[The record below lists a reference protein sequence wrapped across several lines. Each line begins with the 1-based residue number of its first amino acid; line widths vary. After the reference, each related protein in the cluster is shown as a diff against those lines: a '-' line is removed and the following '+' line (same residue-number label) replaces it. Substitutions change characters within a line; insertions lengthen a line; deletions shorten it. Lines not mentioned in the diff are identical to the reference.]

1 MMQNLGEIILVCS
14 VCLIRIYARNRL
26 SNTYFIQKCVN
37 IAESEENVDFG
48 TNDLFRMLKTSVH
61 SKRIRP

>member
-1 MMQNLGEIILVCS
+1 MIQNLGEIILVCS

-37 IAESEENVDFG
+37 IAEREKNVDF
-48 TNDLFRMLKTSVH
+48 NFNLLFRTRGTSGRL
-61 SKRIRP
+61 KRIRP

>member
-14 VCLIRIYARNRL
+14 VCLIRIYASNRL

-37 IAESEENVDFG
+37 IAEREENVDFG
-48 TNDLFRMLKTSVH
+48 ANDLFRMLKTSGH